1 MTLAY
6 DFHIHTAASPCGDEW
21 MSPNNIVNM
30 ALLKELDIIAITD
43 HNTCAN
49 VKAVMDVAKSTPLV
63 VIPGLEVETSE
74 EFHMIVLLPSLEQA
88 IEMEKIVCEHLP
100 AIKNRKEIFGN
111 QTIYNHKD
119 EIVGE
124 IDQLLLTATALSV
137 YEVVEIVNKIG
148 GVCYPAH
155 IDRASYSIISNLGF
169 IPPDLN
175 IQNIEIS
182 RHTDKKIFQASHP
195 SMRVIQSSDAHYL
208 EDIFERQSFMKVKQN
223 TVYDWIE
230 LLKSS
235 KHQDT
240 D

>member
-6 DFHIHTAASPCGDEW
+6 DFHIHTAASPCGDEA

-49 VKAVMDVAKSTPLV
+49 VKAVMDVARSTPLV
-63 VIPGLEVETSE
+63 VIPGLEIETSE
-74 EFHMIVLLPSLEQA
+74 EFHMVVLFPSLEQA
-88 IEMEKIVCEHLP
+88 IEMEKIVSKQLP
-100 AIKNRKEIFGN
+100 PIKNRIEIFGN

-137 YEVVEIVNKIG
+137 YEVMEVVRKIG
-148 GVCYPAH
+148 GICYPAH
-155 IDRASYSIISNLGF
+155 IDRTSYSIISNLGF
-169 IPPDLN
+169 IPPDLA
-175 IQNIEIS
+175 IQNIEVS
-182 RHTDKKIFQASHP
+182 RYANVRVYEENYP
-195 SMRVIQSSDAHYL
+195 SLRIIQSSDAHYL
-208 EDIFERQSFMKVKQN
+208 EDIFERQSYMKVKKN
-223 TVYDWIE
+223 TPYDWIE

-235 KHQDT
+235 QT
-240 D
+240 